1 MICLPWLAVIVQQ
14 SVNVFQNYQFP
25 KRYLVSS
32 ECTNKSMKLDF
43 LAVWAQCMKLDK
55 FSEESVFS
63 NVPGMESNN
72 SKEKS
77 KKNISRK
84 KNTYNFYW
92 RHMTFVCGILPP
104 VYVFCDS
111 FRNHFF
117 RLGRPRGT
125 SALGTSQRR
134 KILSYRRSI
143 FVKVT
148 PIS

>member
-1 MICLPWLAVIVQQ
+1 M
-14 SVNVFQNYQFP
+14 NVFQNYQFP

-84 KNTYNFYW
+84 KNTYNFY
-92 RHMTFVCGILPP
+92 
-104 VYVFCDS
+104 
-111 FRNHFF
+111 
-117 RLGRPRGT
+117 
-125 SALGTSQRR
+125 
-134 KILSYRRSI
+134 
-143 FVKVT
+143 
-148 PIS
+148 